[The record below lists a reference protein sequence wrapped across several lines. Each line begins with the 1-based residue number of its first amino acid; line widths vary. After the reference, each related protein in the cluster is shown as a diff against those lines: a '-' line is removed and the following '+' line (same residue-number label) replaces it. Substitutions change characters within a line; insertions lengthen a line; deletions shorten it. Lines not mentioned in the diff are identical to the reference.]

1 MRREEQMERRPE
13 RRRRRRGMSLWTR
26 FVLLVGY
33 LTLAYGLARGVV
45 LLLTLLN
52 NGNAV

>member
-1 MRREEQMERRPE
+1 MRREPPMERPPE
-13 RRRRRRGMSLWTR
+13 KRHRRRRMSLWTR

-52 NGNAV
+52 GHAA